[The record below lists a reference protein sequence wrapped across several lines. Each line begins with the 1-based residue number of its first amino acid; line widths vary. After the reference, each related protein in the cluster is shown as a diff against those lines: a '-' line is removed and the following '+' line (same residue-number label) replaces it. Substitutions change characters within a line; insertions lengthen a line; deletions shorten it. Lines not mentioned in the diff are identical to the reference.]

1 MLKRIIR
8 KDSNRSS
15 VIAITLA
22 LLLMPLQALASSNSA
37 SNHNLAG
44 FKEIK
49 FSLSL
54 SNLKK
59 LGLRCGPLT
68 CTNENRLESLNNLT
82 FLGQPIYYD
91 NNDYNNIFEEGITV
105 WLSDRDNPPRSI
117 HQITLYVQL
126 TGARVSQ
133 SLKQNFGNYIRSSE
147 WDYWFFKNGAAIA
160 TYNPNIRFFP
170 AKTIYYAPDYA
181 KRILKEIMPTRLLE
195 GSTAIT
201 LDDY

>member
-1 MLKRIIR
+1 MKPIIR
-8 KDSNRSS
+8 RDNNRPS
-15 VIAITLA
+15 VITITLV
-22 LLLMPLQALASSNSA
+22 LLLLPLQTFASSNYA
-37 SNHNLAG
+37 SNHDLAG

-49 FSLSL
+49 FNLSL

-59 LGLRCGPLT
+59 LGLECGYLT
-68 CTNENRLESLNNLT
+68 CTNEHRSESLNNVT

-117 HQITLYVQL
+117 HQITFYVRL
-126 TGARVSQ
+126 TGATVSQ
-133 SLKQNFGNYIRSSE
+133 SLKKNFGNHIRSAD

-160 TYNPNIRFFP
+160 TYNPKIGFFP

-181 KRILKEIMPTRLLE
+181 KRILKGIMPTWLLE

>member
-1 MLKRIIR
+1 MKPIIR
-8 KDSNRSS
+8 KDNNRSS

-22 LLLMPLQALASSNSA
+22 LLLLPLQTFASSNSA

-49 FSLSL
+49 FNLSL

-59 LGLRCGPLT
+59 LGLKCGPAN
-68 CTNENRLESLNNLT
+68 CTNERRLEPLLNNLT

-91 NNDYNNIFEEGITV
+91 NIFEEGITV
-105 WLSDRDNPPRSI
+105 WLSGRDNPPRGI
-117 HQITLYVQL
+117 DQITLYVEL
-126 TGARVSQ
+126 TGATVSL

-160 TYNPNIRFFP
+160 TYNPSIRFFP

>member
-1 MLKRIIR
+1 MLKRISR

-22 LLLMPLQALASSNSA
+22 LLLLPLQSFASSNSA

-49 FSLSL
+49 FNLSL
-54 SNLKK
+54 SDLKK
-59 LGLRCGPLT
+59 LGLRCGPSN
-68 CTNENRLESLNNLT
+68 CTNERRLESLNNLT

-105 WLSDRDNPPRSI
+105 WLSDRDNPPRGI
-117 HQITLYVQL
+117 DQITLYVKL
-126 TGARVSQ
+126 TGATVS
-133 SLKQNFGNYIRSSE
+133 LNLYKNFGDYIRSAD

-160 TYNPNIRFFP
+160 TYNPEVRFFP

-181 KRILKEIMPTRLLE
+181 KRILKGIMPTWLLE
-195 GSTAIT
+195 GSAAIN

>member
-1 MLKRIIR
+1 LKPIIR

-22 LLLMPLQALASSNSA
+22 LLLLPLQTFASSNSA
-37 SNHNLAG
+37 SNHNLDG

-49 FSLSL
+49 FNLSL

-59 LGLRCGPLT
+59 LGLKCGPAN
-68 CTNENRLESLNNLT
+68 CTNERRLEPLLNNLT
-82 FLGQPIYYD
+82 FLGQPTYHD
-91 NNDYNNIFEEGITV
+91 NNERNNIFEEGITV
-105 WLSDRDNPPRSI
+105 WLSDTDNPPRSI
-117 HQITLYVQL
+117 LQITLYVQL